1 MTKILKNTTASIV
14 FINDTGVS
22 INASGQYII
31 PHTDYLLWAASLDY
45 QSLVTAGTIVV
56 NNGSIDFAPNDGI
69 RYINYADRA
78 KVQVNGVDITQVATT
93 LNFTGSVTVTDN
105 SNGKATVNVTGT
117 GGSSTPCLREVT
129 YVLLGGTIPMSV
141 ESNLLFEP
149 DPINDIILFFKEEI
163 L

>member
-45 QSLVTAGTIVV
+45 QSLVTTGTIVV
-56 NNGSIDFAPNDGI
+56 NNGVIDLAPNDGI
-69 RYINYADRA
+69 RYIDYADRA
-78 KVQVNGVDITQVATT
+78 KVQAGGVDVTQVATT

-105 SNGKATVNVTGT
+105 GSGKATVNVNTSAT
-117 GGSSTPCLREVT
+117 AIPCLREVV

-149 DPINDIILFFKEEI
+149 QPVNDTILFLREEV

>member
-1 MTKILKNTTASIV
+1 MIKLLKNTTNVIV
-14 FINDTGVS
+14 FISDVGIS
-22 INASGQYII
+22 IPALGTYLITTQE
-31 PHTDYLLWAASLDY
+31 YLLWAASLDY
-45 QSLVTAGTIVV
+45 QSLVTSSTIVV
-56 NNGSIDFAPNDGI
+56 NNGSIDLAPNDGI

-78 KVQVNGVDITQVATT
+78 KVQVNGVDVTQVATT

-129 YVLLGGTIPMSV
+129 YVLFGGTIPMSV

-149 DPINDIILFFKEEI
+149 DPVNNIILFFKEEI